1 MPGLLAQGFRLV
13 LGPQF
18 LLKSGQ
24 TLPIYRI
31 EAILVTEV
39 QLIAQPLVIVWTLPS
54 HDVLLHQPRLVAAGQ
69 VRGNGEHD
77 GLSGVA
83 RLVMNVILLTKTS
96 KIR

>member
-1 MPGLLAQGFRLV
+1 M

-54 HDVLLHQPRLVAAGQ
+54 HDVLLHQPRLVALDEFG
-69 VRGNGEHD
+69 RDGEH
-77 GLSGVA
+77 GGISGVA
-83 RLVMNVILLTKTS
+83 GLMANDIPLK
-96 KIR
+96 KIINII